1 VTHRTPVLTSVSLDR
16 ATGANVFVKAESFQR
31 GGSFKLRG
39 AYNRISSLSPQQLS
53 RGVAAYSSGNH
64 AQAVAIAAGLLGSS
78 AVIVM
83 PSDAPQEKLQATRSY
98 GAEVLLYDR
107 HHEDRERLGAELA
120 AERGLTL
127 VPPYEDPSV
136 MAGQGTAALELIEDV
151 GEIDLLIVPVG
162 GGGLIAGSATA
173 AKGLAPRVRV
183 FGVEPSEGDDT
194 KRSLESGARVSLSAV
209 PATIADGLQATTP
222 GALTFEVNRR
232 LVDDV
237 VLVTDRQI
245 LGAMRFLFERMKLV
259 AEPSGAVGVAA
270 LIDGRIWCANKRVGV
285 IVSGGNIAPERLA
298 RLLSASDKET

>member
-1 VTHRTPVLTSVSLDR
+1 M
-16 ATGANVFVKAESFQR
+16 
-31 GGSFKLRG
+31 
-39 AYNRISSLSPQQLS
+39 
-53 RGVAAYSSGNH
+53 AAYSSGNH
-64 AQAVAIAAGLLGSS
+64 AQAVAIAAALLGSS

-83 PSDAPQEKLQATRSY
+83 PSDAPKEKLEATRSY
-98 GAEVLLYDR
+98 GAEILFYDR
-107 HHEDRERLGAELA
+107 HHEDRERLGAQLA
-120 AERGLTL
+120 ADRGITL

-194 KRSLESGARVSLSAV
+194 KRSLESGTRISLPSV
-209 PATIADGLQATTP
+209 PATIADGLQAITP

-245 LGAMRFLFERMKLV
+245 LDAMRFLFERMKVV

-270 LIDGRIWCANKRVGV
+270 LIDGRILCANKRVGV
-285 IVSGGNIAPERLA
+285 IVSGGNIAAERLA
-298 RLLSASDKET
+298 RLLAASDKET